1 RSHRCVTAATAVYDR
16 SDLVIGTLCCAL
28 LDSPRALAGGERP
41 ADRLRAQN
49 PHPALRATD
58 GAARHRPGGSCRGC
72 VEEQPMNTLF
82 FISPLGGEIGISPLG
97 GEMGEPSEAGADRE
111 ALIPPPPPLPPG
123 GERGPPHFFPPE
135 RKATPLSY
143 GDPYCHRPP

>member
-49 PHPALRATD
+49 PHPALRATG

-72 VEEQPMNTLF
+72 VEEQPMNALF

-97 GEMGEPSEAGADRE
+97 GEIGEPSEAGADRE
-111 ALIPPPPPLPPG
+111 SLIPSPRPFPRG
-123 GERGPPHFFPPE
+123 GERG
-135 RKATPLSY
+135 
-143 GDPYCHRPP
+143 RPNLLQRDRNAAR

>member
-1 RSHRCVTAATAVYDR
+1 RTYDGNGRSHRCVTAATAVYDR

-49 PHPALRATD
+49 PYPALRATD

-72 VEEQPMNTLF
+72 VEERPMNTLF
-82 FISPLGGEIGISPLG
+82 FISPLGGEIG
-97 GEMGEPSEAGADRE
+97 EPSEAGADRE
-111 ALIPPPPPLPPG
+111 SLFPSPPPLPPLG
-123 GERGPPHFFPPE
+123 GR
-135 RKATPLSY
+135 
-143 GDPYCHRPP
+143 RPPALLQRDRNAAR